1 MGVIPHI
8 NGSIC
13 CWFRPSKY
21 YWAWRDR
28 NDSACWVSAIY
39 STESVKCNRLE
50 WTISESKVRYHTVY
64 DIISCIR
71 SILCHNNVMTL
82 MLTSLCVCVC
92 YNYKFSITVYITT
105 KKYFETIFHTFFH
118 LFTCI
123 LLYIISV
130 MVNLNLCR
138 KYAIFYFL

>member
-21 YWAWRDR
+21 YWARRDR
-28 NDSACWVSAIY
+28 NESACWVSAIY
-39 STESVKCNRLE
+39 STEPVKCNRLE

-82 MLTSLCVCVC
+82 MLTCLCVCVIIINSPSQFISQQKNILKQ
-92 YNYKFSITVYITT
+92 YFTHFSTYLPASFSISSLSWLT
-105 KKYFETIFHTFFH
+105 
-118 LFTCI
+118 
-123 LLYIISV
+123 
-130 MVNLNLCR
+130 
-138 KYAIFYFL
+138 